1 MKGDV
6 SMKVKDFRRVRVD
19 LSQCSAYRKFY
30 NVSYRTVYVN
40 ASAAPDAKIILLD
53 ARPAPPP
60 RPTCGKRP

>member
-1 MKGDV
+1 
-6 SMKVKDFRRVRVD
+6 MKVKDFRRVKVE

-30 NVSYRTVYVN
+30 NVAHRTVYVN

-60 RPTCGKRP
+60 PRPTCEKRL

>member
-1 MKGDV
+1 
-6 SMKVKDFRRVRVD
+6 MKVKDFRRVRVD

-53 ARPAPPP
+53 ARPSPPP
-60 RPTCGKRP
+60 PPCPTCGKRP